1 MNVYGVSVPNVD
13 AFVDAAGAPILFE
26 QVMQIVKPQARI
38 AIIAVYKNEVPI
50 SLAQV
55 MSKEVNIVG
64 ASGYTHEDI
73 VKVIEHIN
81 DKKTNIS
88 TMVTQTYKLEDI
100 QAAFDKAIAAKET
113 IKVIV
118 DLT

>member
-1 MNVYGVSVPNVD
+1 
-13 AFVDAAGAPILFE
+13 
-26 QVMQIVKPQARI
+26 MQIVKPQARI

-50 SLAQV
+50 NLAQV

>member
-1 MNVYGVSVPNVD
+1 
-13 AFVDAAGAPILFE
+13 
-26 QVMQIVKPQARI
+26 
-38 AIIAVYKNEVPI
+38 
-50 SLAQV
+50 

-81 DKKTNIS
+81 DKKTNIF